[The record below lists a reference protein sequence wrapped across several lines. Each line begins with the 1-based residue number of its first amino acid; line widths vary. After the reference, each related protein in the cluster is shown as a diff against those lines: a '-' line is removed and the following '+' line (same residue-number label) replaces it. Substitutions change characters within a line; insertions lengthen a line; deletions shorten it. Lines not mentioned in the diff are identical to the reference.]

1 MTKNIKSLEILIFH
15 VKMWETIS
23 LKAKIF
29 FYITIGF
36 TLIGLLF
43 PTHLSQAIGFDIGD
57 MIHWVYGFYILI
69 PRNPPGEPKF
79 FISLNIQG
87 IFLLTSAFLLLSVI
101 FVQLHKVKLGKRY
114 DKNLI
119 YIFAI
124 IQLISYLYH
133 EFSGYIVVQL
143 SSWAFLLSAVLAIIG
158 NRELKIS
165 YIDKN
170 IVNRKRERTLGIV
183 LFILSVSS
191 LAYTIFMILIFGVPY
206 GLDFFSF
213 LLLINIAPGFL
224 LLLILLFYGI
234 YSLIRAKQQTSL
246 E

>member
-1 MTKNIKSLEILIFH
+1 MKF
-15 VKMWETIS
+15 
-23 LKAKIF
+23 KIF
-29 FYITIGF
+29 FYAMFGF
-36 TLIGLLF
+36 SLIGLLF

-69 PRNPPGEPKF
+69 PRNPPGEPRF

-87 IFLLTSAFLLLSVI
+87 IFLLTSAFLLLGVV

-114 DKNLI
+114 EKNLI

-124 IQLISYLYH
+124 IQLVSYLYH
-133 EFSGYIVVQL
+133 EFTGYIVLRL
-143 SSWAFLLSAVLAIIG
+143 SSWAFLLSAISAIIG

-170 IVNRKRERTLGIV
+170 IVNEKRERTIGFAL
-183 LFILSVSS
+183 LILSLSS
-191 LAYTIFMILIFGVPY
+191 LVYTIFIMLIFGVPY
-206 GLDFFSF
+206 GLDLLSFSF
-213 LLLINIAPGFL
+213 LVNIIPGFL
-224 LLLILLFYGI
+224 LLLLMLFYGI

>member
-1 MTKNIKSLEILIFH
+1 MKFKL
-15 VKMWETIS
+15 
-23 LKAKIF
+23 F
-29 FYITIGF
+29 FYAMFGF
-36 TLIGLLF
+36 SLIGLLF

-69 PRNPPGEPKF
+69 PRNPPGEPRF

-87 IFLLTSAFLLLSVI
+87 IFLLTSAFLLLSVV

-114 DKNLI
+114 EKNLI

-124 IQLISYLYH
+124 IQLVSYLYH
-133 EFSGYIVVQL
+133 EFTGYIVLRL
-143 SSWAFLLSAVLAIIG
+143 SSWAFLLSAISAIIG

-170 IVNRKRERTLGIV
+170 IVNEKRERTIGFAL
-183 LFILSVSS
+183 LILSLSS
-191 LAYTIFMILIFGVPY
+191 LVYTIFIMLIFGVPY
-206 GLDFFSF
+206 GLDLLSFSF
-213 LLLINIAPGFL
+213 LVNIIPGFL
-224 LLLILLFYGI
+224 LLLLMLFYGI

>member
-1 MTKNIKSLEILIFH
+1 MF
-15 VKMWETIS
+15 
-23 LKAKIF
+23 
-29 FYITIGF
+29 GF
-36 TLIGLLF
+36 SLIGLLF

-69 PRNPPGEPKF
+69 PRNPPGEPRF

-87 IFLLTSAFLLLSVI
+87 IFLLTSAFLLLSVV

-114 DKNLI
+114 EKNLI

-124 IQLISYLYH
+124 IQLVSYLYH
-133 EFSGYIVVQL
+133 EFTGYIVLRL
-143 SSWAFLLSAVLAIIG
+143 SSWAFLLSAISAIIG

-170 IVNRKRERTLGIV
+170 IVNEKRERTIGFAL
-183 LFILSVSS
+183 LILSLSS
-191 LAYTIFMILIFGVPY
+191 LVYTIFIMLIFGVPY
-206 GLDFFSF
+206 GLDLLSFSF
-213 LLLINIAPGFL
+213 LVNIIPGFL
-224 LLLILLFYGI
+224 LLLLMLFYGI